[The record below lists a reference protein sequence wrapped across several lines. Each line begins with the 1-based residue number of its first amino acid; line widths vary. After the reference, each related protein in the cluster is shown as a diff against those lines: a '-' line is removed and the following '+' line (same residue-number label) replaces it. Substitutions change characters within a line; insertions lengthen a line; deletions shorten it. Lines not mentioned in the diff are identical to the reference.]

1 MSVCSHRWHSKPSVD
16 NILKWN
22 ATTVDKVPH
31 EAHRSPLDGCMSEQL
46 QNFSHSLQHRQCPCY
61 FNVSRTS
68 STLYSPHH
76 AHSLCNFNFTH
87 TIPIMLT
94 ACPIRRVPSLLFVC
108 LVFLSYVRMFAYDII
123 LLVFLHCHT
132 GYMINTG
139 FNFHHQLNDDSELAA
154 LEIALELPGILLYVC
169 DWWWYGGRE
178 MVMGWSRDGEVFVKI
193 TVLVYAFYTKLIS

>member
-1 MSVCSHRWHSKPSVD
+1 
-16 NILKWN
+16 
-22 ATTVDKVPH
+22 
-31 EAHRSPLDGCMSEQL
+31 MSEQL
-46 QNFSHSLQHRQCPCY
+46 QNFSDSLQHRQCPCY

-139 FNFHHQLNDDSELAA
+139 FNFHQLNDDSELAA
-154 LEIALELPGILLYVC
+154 LEIALELPGIALRLRLV
-169 DWWWYGGRE
+169 
-178 MVMGWSRDGEVFVKI
+178 VMWWSRDGDGVVARRRDFREDHSVGVCI
-193 TVLVYAFYTKLIS
+193 LALS